1 MIRNIIIYTH
11 EESDLWT
18 SSRFAYQHRTVLAL
32 FERHLKSPRESGKL
46 SKINIQVVSNVSRPI
61 PFDAVGV
68 IEVQIEGDYMAFFDL
83 TADDKKRQTLNWLFQ
98 GIEIVTKAYG
108 WDIKPYA
115 DAKDAV
121 LNLNFVNHWA
131 WRKRAWW
138 RNGRRLVAEVFVE
151 HEIEEIRIYIQL
163 RTRSKEILERVLVVT
178 DMPDEFV
185 FDKYFGALQWIDDT
199 TVKLVPKSWAEGS
212 WSVTFD
218 SSHFPG

>member
-1 MIRNIIIYTH
+1 MIRQFGLYARD
-11 EESDLWT
+11 EEDRWARH
-18 SSRFAYQHRTVLAL
+18 RFINETRTVLAL
-32 FERHLKSPRESGKL
+32 FQRHLTPPRESGNAW
-46 SKINIQVVSNVSRPI
+46 KISVEIVQQLGRRQVREGLGHI
-61 PFDAVGV
+61 
-68 IEVQIEGDYMAFFDL
+68 IVQIEDTTCRFFEL
-83 TADDKKRQTLNWLFQ
+83 KADEKKRQTLEWLFQ

-115 DAKDAV
+115 EAKDAV

>member
-1 MIRNIIIYTH
+1 MIRQFGLYARG
-11 EESDLWT
+11 EEDRWARH
-18 SSRFAYQHRTVLAL
+18 RFVNETRTVLAL
-32 FERHLKSPRESGKL
+32 FGRHLKPPRESGKL
-46 SKINIQVVSNVSRPI
+46 WKVNIYVVEHVNKPK
-61 PFDAVGV
+61 PFDVLGV
-68 IEVQIEGDYMAFFDL
+68 VEVQIEGDCRGFFGL

-138 RNGRRLVAEVFVE
+138 RNGRRLAAEVFVE

-163 RTRSKEILERVLVVT
+163 RNRSKDVLERILVVT

-185 FDKYFGALQWIDDT
+185 FDKYFGALQWKDDY
-199 TVKLVPKSWAEGS
+199 TVKLVPKSWAEGG

-218 SSHFPG
+218 SSHFPD